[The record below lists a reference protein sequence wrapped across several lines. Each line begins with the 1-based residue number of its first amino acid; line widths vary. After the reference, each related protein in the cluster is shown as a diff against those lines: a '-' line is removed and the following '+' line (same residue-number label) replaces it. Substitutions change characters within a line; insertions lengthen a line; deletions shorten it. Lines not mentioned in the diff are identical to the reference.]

1 MTKEVEKNNSK
12 SKFQKFTEHVSSLFE
27 TFKIILGGAFLIWVF
42 FFLQPQK
49 YLIESQIDSKCTLNA
64 RGQVICTFINDGAY
78 EGSTCKTVIIERRN
92 GVEHINKF
100 DSSAYESTQRVCS
113 GLIKSGD
120 IAERNTFVFFHDKSG
135 NEVAINKFC
144 DSEGWLDDW
153 GDGCRWYFK
162 EQTYSRE

>member
-49 YLIESQIDSKCTLNA
+49 YLIESQIDSQCTLNA

-120 IAERNTFVFFHDKSG
+120 IAERNTFVFFQDKSG
-135 NEVAINKFC
+135 NEVDINKFC

-153 GDGCRWYFK
+153 GDGCKWYFK
-162 EQTYSRE
+162 EQAYSRE